1 MISLIKKN
9 IFSRCLGTTPD
20 YTGQASRFLRE
31 ASSRQQKKVFMKSIN
46 ESIER
51 QKKVIQ
57 AAERASN

>member
-9 IFSRCLGTTPD
+9 IFRCLNETPI

-46 ESIER
+46 ESIKK
-51 QKKVIQ
+51 QKKVIRE
-57 AAERASN
+57 AETASS